1 MKSSHPCPKCGNSA
15 IERFESVRGGD
26 GPLAVGHILAGAFSV
41 FSQFEAFVCK
51 NCGYTEFYRK

>member
-1 MKSSHPCPKCGNSA
+1 MKSGHPCPKCGNSA

-26 GPLAVGHILAGAFSV
+26 GPLAVGHFLAGAFSV

>member
-1 MKSSHPCPKCGNSA
+1 MKSGHPCPKCGSSA

>member
-1 MKSSHPCPKCGNSA
+1 MKSGHPCPKCGNSA